1 MCVQQQVCQITQ
13 QDQWKKHHRFDDG
26 SENSMQPLKMVVFIF
41 ACVAFL
47 SFFLYDFK
55 S

>member
-26 SENSMQPLKMVVFIF
+26 SENSMQPLKMVVFYFRLCSIS
-41 ACVAFL
+41 L
-47 SFFLYDFK
+47 FFLYDFK